1 MYLPILFN
9 GEALSQL
16 RVYPTLGI
24 DWQLMGAKEIKADIE
39 LPGALNCP
47 IGSYI
52 SYKGEKFTVNTVPG
66 VTAGNT
72 YDFKYTITF
81 ESELY
86 RLYDKK
92 LKHLKNKT
100 FQYYGSPADYAQLI
114 VDNINEIDTG
124 WSVGDCES
132 ATEKTINF
140 DGHTCRTALDTI
152 AEAFSFEWDVVGK
165 VISFVKQVGN
175 TTTHEFERGRGKG
188 LYSLGYEY
196 QNDKNIVTRAFGY
209 GSTRNLPANYRGGAT
224 QLMFGEEY
232 LDNNTSLYRIKEGD
246 YVNEDIYPKVDGLV
260 TGVSAFNAD
269 ADFFTISDN
278 TLNFNLKDCFSTD
291 TPKIS
296 FLTGE
301 LQGQEFEILD
311 FENSTK
317 TIKVKVFTDGS
328 NNKQPNSVFQAAI
341 GDTYTLFDMFL
352 PAERVAA
359 AEALLK
365 AKTQEWLLENSV
377 PRVLYSLEIDPLYA
391 RDNGIMLKPGDKVR
405 VVDAQLGIDSMVR
418 VTGVSYPINFP
429 EVITPD
435 TKINVQIANFIPY
448 TTTERVI
455 SDTIDTKQEVKYVN
469 RINAERARRNSANLR
484 TLQSLIFNPDGTLF
498 DGPNSIVAGMAAF
511 GFDSQNLNLDNVT
524 INPNAGGDSNS
535 LSITA
540 GRLVH
545 YFYKI
550 DGLGC
555 IWDMAGR
562 SWSGLDPAKNYYLYA
577 KCSNGVLTGIWELS
591 ETPVMVNDI
600 PGYYAFNLGILYKVN
615 NDGYRVLQSTK
626 GVTTIVGDQITTG
639 TISSID
645 SATSFNLNT
654 GVIKGRIQFEN
665 GSSGYNNLSDKPDLS
680 NITGRNLV
688 RHSQLNNLA
697 GWNGNG
703 GNAEIENGVFK
714 ITSNNA
720 GNGVYS
726 GSALTV
732 PIKENTDYAISFEIK
747 AIYLEQNIL
756 NVGIENTPS
765 AITVPN
771 DDIHWN
777 KVAYTMN
784 TGDYSGSGTVIIYG
798 AGLNQRFYIR
808 NLKIER
814 GTVATDWSLAPED
827 TSQDIA
833 NAQATADAA
842 QDAADSAIATSQL
855 ANEQL
860 AAIADDNI
868 LAASEKAE
876 VLKDWETIQ
885 GEKPTIDAQLTTYSV
900 PTASYDSAYN
910 DLSAYI
916 EPLLVN
922 LSENS
927 PIDGPAFRSK
937 FVTYYNAKV
946 SGLKAVADA
955 AKVIADN
962 AQADATTAL
971 ANSQNALETAAR
983 AALVTD
989 GLVTIIDGNLVATG
1003 TLLVGDAT
1011 HINGGITGV
1020 TDQGDDSIRN
1030 WNGADFANRYSAKY
1044 RVTEAGKLYASDA
1057 EISGKITAESG
1068 MIGNFTID
1076 GEGLVN
1082 TQNIDAHIIQQR
1094 NLPNGGIVKAAIGT
1108 NINEDGFIGDF
1119 KNNVPNPNG
1128 PNAGVKIS
1136 VTGGTW
1142 KSPMLLGLTGNQ
1154 ALDIEGDTLLSN
1166 GAFAIDGN
1174 FGVTQNIQYNR
1185 GDDKYT
1191 MRFYKGIYIGNFP
1204 GW

>member
-9 GEALSQL
+9 GSPLSQL
-16 RVYPTLGI
+16 PVYPTLGI

-39 LPGALNCP
+39 LPGAINCP

-52 SYKGEKFTVNTVPG
+52 SYKGEKFTVNTVPS

-114 VDNINEIDTG
+114 VDNINEIDTE

-132 ATEKTINF
+132 ATEKTIDF

-152 AEAFSFEWDVVGK
+152 AEAFNFEWAVVGK
-165 VISFVKQVGN
+165 VITFVKQVGN
-175 TTTHEFERGRGKG
+175 TTAYVFERGRGKG

-224 QLMFGEEY
+224 QLMFAEEY

-260 TGVSAFNAD
+260 TGVSTFNAD
-269 ADFFTISDN
+269 ADFFTVTDT
-278 TLNFNLKDCFSTD
+278 TLNFNLKDHFSTD

-311 FENSTK
+311 FENATK

-352 PAERVAA
+352 PAESVAA

-377 PRVLYSLEIDPLYA
+377 PRVLYSLEMDPLYA

-405 VVDAQLGIDSMVR
+405 VIDGQLGIDSMVR

-469 RINAERARRNSANLR
+469 RINAERARRNSASLR

-511 GFDSQNLNLDNVT
+511 GFDSQNFNLDNVT
-524 INPNAGGDSNS
+524 IIPNPGGDANAFT
-535 LSITA
+535 ITA

-545 YFYKI
+545 YVYKI
-550 DGLGC
+550 DGLGY

-562 SWSGLDPAKNYYLYA
+562 SWSGLDPIKNYYLYA
-577 KCSNGVLTGIWELS
+577 KCSNGVLTGTWELS
-591 ETPVMVNDI
+591 ETPVLVNDI

-615 NDGYRVLQSTK
+615 SDGYRVLQSTK

-645 SATSFNLNT
+645 GTTSFNLNT

-680 NITGRNLV
+680 GLAATSYVNAIKDSLQNQIDGQITNWFYDYEP
-688 RHSQLNNLA
+688 SMS
-697 GWNGNG
+697 
-703 GNAEIENGVFK
+703 NAPATEWTTDAVKDIHLGDLFYWTSKGYAYRFAKDTGTGVFSWMQISDVDVVLALQK
-714 ITSNNA
+714 ASLAQDTADSKRRVFTTTPVTPYDVGDLWAGGSNA
-720 GNGVYS
+720 DIKRCI
-726 GSALTV
+726 V
-732 PIKENTDYAISFEIK
+732 PR
-747 AIYLEQNIL
+747 L
-756 NVGIENTPS
+756 
-765 AITVPN
+765 
-771 DDIHWN
+771 
-777 KVAYTMN
+777 
-784 TGDYSGSGTVIIYG
+784 TGDYVPADWELASKYTDD
-798 AGLNQRFYIR
+798 
-808 NLKIER
+808 
-814 GTVATDWSLAPED
+814 TVA
-827 TSQDIA
+827 
-833 NAQATADAA
+833 N
-842 QDAADSAIATSQL
+842 
-855 ANEQL
+855 
-860 AAIADDNI
+860 
-868 LAASEKAE
+868 
-876 VLKDWETIQ
+876 
-885 GEKPTIDAQLTTYSV
+885 
-900 PTASYDSAYN
+900 
-910 DLSAYI
+910 
-916 EPLLVN
+916 
-922 LSENS
+922 
-927 PIDGPAFRSK
+927 
-937 FVTYYNAKV
+937 
-946 SGLKAVADA
+946 
-955 AKVIADN
+955 
-962 AQADATTAL
+962 TAL
-971 ANSQNALETAAR
+971 ANSENALETAE
-983 AALVTD
+983 AAAAVTN
-989 GLVTIIDGNLVATG
+989 GLFTVIDGNVVTTG
-1003 TLLVGDAT
+1003 TLQAGDAT
-1011 HINGGITGV
+1011 HINAGLTGV
-1020 TDQGDDSIRN
+1020 TDQGSDSVRF
-1030 WNGADFANRYSAKY
+1030 WAGVPYANRYTAPF
-1044 RVTEAGKLYASDA
+1044 RVTDKGSVTLQSSNTGKRIVIDGDLNNLKFIDTDGSTVVRMDSAVAIEGYQDLDPPNPPVPVYGPG
-1057 EISGKITAESG
+1057 I
-1068 MIGNFTID
+1068 MIGSYGVANDYTSLGRQGVDTSGFVKSASVSSGDIKSSGDVTAGDDLKGNIVVANTLFRAGTSS
-1076 GEGLVN
+1076 GESF
-1082 TQNIDAHIIQQR
+1082 IQVYKGA
-1094 NLPNGGIVKAAIGT
+1094 NGDNYFIEFKGGIAVRHGSGT
-1108 NINEDGFIGDF
+1108 G
-1119 KNNVPNPNG
+1119 
-1128 PNAGVKIS
+1128 
-1136 VTGGTW
+1136 
-1142 KSPMLLGLTGNQ
+1142 
-1154 ALDIEGDTLLSN
+1154 
-1166 GAFAIDGN
+1166 
-1174 FGVTQNIQYNR
+1174 
-1185 GDDKYT
+1185 
-1191 MRFYKGIYIGNFP
+1191 
-1204 GW
+1204 